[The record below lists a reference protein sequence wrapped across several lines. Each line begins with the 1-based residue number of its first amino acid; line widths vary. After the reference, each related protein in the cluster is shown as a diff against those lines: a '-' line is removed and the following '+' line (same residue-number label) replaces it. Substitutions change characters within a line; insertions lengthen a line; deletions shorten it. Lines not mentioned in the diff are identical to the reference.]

1 MGPAKKYILLNTLIA
16 FVVLLAYSIV
26 TITHFHQE
34 QKYDAILNLERSLAS
49 MKELLSAKGEL
60 RAVNGKLL
68 AGDYVINGN
77 FEIPDKIGEI
87 FGGAATIFLHDV
99 RISTNIRNSDGN
111 RATGTKLDGPVY
123 QAVINEG
130 RQYRGK
136 ATILGMPY
144 LTAYDPIKDSN
155 GELIGV
161 VFTGVQ
167 KSELIAAFRH
177 LKTQLYLLFLAFTL
191 AMVIPAMFIT
201 HLTSREEETRQAQV
215 NFLQTLIDTI
225 PNPVFYKDIQG
236 RFLGCNKAM
245 ESALGLPREQF
256 IGRTVTD
263 LFGDTASE
271 IHRRMDDEV
280 LDTGEIKTYEA
291 NITLKNGKTHDVI
304 FYKAVFPGAENG
316 ARGIIGTFVD
326 LTEIKNIERALRE
339 ETEARY
345 RHLAALD
352 EKDKMLTQQNR
363 QTVMGEMIGNISH
376 QWRQPLNTLALISQE
391 MMFTFD
397 AGGFTREYLEAR
409 TAKIGDLIQHMS
421 ETVDEFTKFFRP
433 EKAAVL
439 FMPSQIITRAIG
451 LIDANMKNMQIE
463 IRMNAVSDAEVLGYP
478 NEYSQVILNIVMNA
492 RDAFY
497 FRDIPLPRTIEIDI
511 TTIDNTSVVT
521 ITDNAGGISEENLE
535 RIFESYF
542 TTKEATGT
550 GIGLYLARTIIEK
563 NMHGRLSGQNSGN
576 GASFRIEVPL
586 KNS

>member
-1 MGPAKKYILLNTLIA
+1 MGPAKKYILINTLIA

-34 QKYDAILNLERSLAS
+34 QQKDAILNLERSLAS
-49 MKELLSAKGEL
+49 MKELLSAKGEF
-60 RAVNGKLL
+60 RVENGKLL

-87 FGGAATIFLHDV
+87 FGGAATIFLHDT

-111 RATGTKLDGPVY
+111 RATGTRLEGPPY
-123 QAVINEG
+123 EAVINEG
-130 RQYRGK
+130 RQFRGE

-144 LTAYDPIKDSN
+144 LTAYDPIVDSN
-155 GELIGV
+155 GELIGI

-167 KSELIAAFRH
+167 KREVIAAFRH
-177 LKTQLYLLFLAFTL
+177 LKTQLYLLLLAFTL

-215 NFLQTLIDTI
+215 RFLQTLMDTI

-245 ESALGLPREQF
+245 ENALGLPREQL
-256 IGRTVTD
+256 IGMTVTD
-263 LFGDTASE
+263 LFGATASE
-271 IHRRMDDEV
+271 IHCRMDDEV

-316 ARGIIGTFVD
+316 AGGIIGTFVD
-326 LTEIKNIERALRE
+326 LTEIKNIEKALRE

-345 RHLAALD
+345 RHAAALD
-352 EKDKMLTQQNR
+352 EKDKMLRQQNR
-363 QTVMGEMIGNISH
+363 QAVMGEMIGNISH

-391 MMFTFD
+391 MVIIFD
-397 AGGFTREYLEAR
+397 AGGFTREYLVER
-409 TAKIGDLIQHMS
+409 TAKIGGLIQHMS

-433 EKAAVL
+433 EKAAVP
-439 FMPSQIITRAIG
+439 FTPNQIIAQSIG
-451 LIDANMKNMQIE
+451 LIDENMKNMQIE
-463 IRMNAVSDAEVLGYP
+463 IWMNVISDAEVLGYP
-478 NEYSQVILNIVMNA
+478 NEYSQVVLNIIMNA

-497 FRDIPLPRTIEIDI
+497 FRNIPLPRTIDIEISAME
-511 TTIDNTSVVT
+511 NKSVVT

-563 NMHGRLSGQNSGN
+563 NMHGRLSGHNTPH

-586 KNS
+586 K